1 MGTFVAHGLVEPKW
15 NVNSFWHFE
24 EWFLYFFLKYI
35 IKIFLSFLYTFL
47 QISFVN
53 TTVPLKGNR

>member
-24 EWFLYFFLKYI
+24 EWFLYNLFM
-35 IKIFLSFLYTFL
+35 
-47 QISFVN
+47 
-53 TTVPLKGNR
+53 